1 MTTVPE
7 KAEPFYKNINFTL
20 SSLNG
25 QAFRYIS
32 HKFCLSSDVE
42 IDEEFFDLHIL
53 KQQKDEGW
61 FR

>member
-1 MTTVPE
+1 ME
-7 KAEPFYKNINFTL
+7 KFVEAEKE
-20 SSLNG
+20 
-25 QAFRYIS
+25 
-32 HKFCLSSDVE
+32 CLTICLPDIRNLRPDVD